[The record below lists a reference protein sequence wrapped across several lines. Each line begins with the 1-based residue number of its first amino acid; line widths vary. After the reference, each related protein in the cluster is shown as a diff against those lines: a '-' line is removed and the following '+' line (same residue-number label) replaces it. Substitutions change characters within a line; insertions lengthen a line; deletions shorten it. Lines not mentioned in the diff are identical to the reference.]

1 MTAGTVTFRDG
12 ATMLK
17 ANLAVDD
24 QGQATFATAR
34 LADGTHHVTAAYQP
48 AEGFAPSTSEPLIQV
63 VDGAG
68 PQANPT
74 PSPAANAAGWH
85 REAVTV
91 TWNWDDEGA
100 GIDPAHCPDRSITD
114 REGRQTL
121 TATCRDLAG
130 NETAATYSVKLDT
143 TSPTVSITSPTNGR
157 YLQGDAVTADYTCQ
171 DGLSGVAAC
180 TGPVADGASLDTSVP
195 GRHQFVVTA
204 RDRADNAHTLTV
216 AYYVAV
222 RPICAGRPATIVG
235 TPGNDAITGTAGDDV
250 IVTGAGRDWIRAR
263 GGNDIICAG
272 GARDFVAAGDGDD
285 NIDTGTGRDFAS
297 GGVGD
302 DTISGRAGA
311 DILTGGLGADI
322 LTGGLD
328 GDTLLGH
335 DGDDHLHGGPDT
347 DTCRGGA
354 GTDQQATCEFTL
366 GVP

>member
-24 QGQATFATAR
+24 QGQATFATTR

-68 PQANPT
+68 PQANST

-91 TWNWDDEGA
+91 TWNWEDEGA
-100 GIDPAHCPDRSITD
+100 GIVPAHCPDRSTTD

-130 NETAATYSVKLDT
+130 NETTATHSVKLDT
-143 TSPTVSITSPTNGR
+143 TSPTVSIASPTDGH
-157 YLQGDAVTADYTCQ
+157 YLQGDLVTADYTCRDQ
-171 DGLSGVAAC
+171 LSGIAEC
-180 TGPVADGASLDTSVP
+180 TGPVPDGTSLDTSTP
-195 GRHQFVVTA
+195 GPHQFAVTA
-204 RDRADNAHTLTV
+204 RDRAGNAHTYTV
-216 AYYVAV
+216 AYHVAV
-222 RPICAGRPATIVG
+222 RQICAGRPATIIG
-235 TPGNDAITGTAGDDV
+235 TPGNDVITGTPGDDV
-250 IVTGAGRDWIRAR
+250 IVTGGGRDWIRAR
-263 GGNDIICAG
+263 GGNDVICAG
-272 GARDFVAAGDGDD
+272 GARDFVSAGDGDD
-285 NIDTGTGRDFAS
+285 NVDTGTGRDLAS

-302 DTISGRAGA
+302 DTITGRASA

-322 LTGGLD
+322 LTGGLGAD
-328 GDTLLGH
+328 NLIGH
-335 DGDDHLHGGPDT
+335 DGDDHLYGGPGA

-354 GTDQQATCEFTL
+354 GTDQQATCELTL